1 MGIRRLLRPSA
12 LAAAGLY
19 LFLGPFLQACSLSLE
34 NPEEEARK
42 KLATL
47 VPPTLDLLEG
57 RWIGD
62 STYTIFDLRATPLGR
77 GLVIDIFPDST
88 LSAKD
93 TGRLVFPGSHAARLS
108 LSMDTLRVIPSPGK
122 GQPDTFTVR
131 LRFLGNWLELDRA
144 VDRRIVHLHK
154 EKLFDSASR
163 KVLLDSGLWIRMRTR
178 PTLDSTRPETLRRDF
193 EYLRFGGD
201 SLRREIRRNGIA
213 EIVSGPLEAS
223 GKRWKWS
230 SGGSERILHVD
241 LFHADSLRVWF
252 YAGSRPDSGF
262 AVYSRLSA
270 RHPADLDM
278 SPLLGHLRGD
288 TLRANPGPGSAT
300 VTTALHYGRYFDL
313 ALRDDHSV
321 TTLTNMQGM
330 PLFTS
335 WALDSGQLILAS
347 EASTVRIKVASI
359 PGGGTSLLFP
369 AGGLLK
375 EAAELKL
382 TPIDGSR
389 LAAHPLE
396 RFDRAS
402 YLHLVTGDDTLAYY
416 FANAS
421 NRMSPEEHEIARI
434 EGTDTLWAAWRLNAA
449 QETYASSQAGFL
461 FVFQGRTGAL
471 GRFTCRSASD
481 LELALRA
488 SLSGDPDLAQGTAQ
502 GSCRIVAAEKPPED
516 SVLQVT
522 GMFRSKRKGAV
533 VASPLWKSF

>member
-1 MGIRRLLRPSA
+1 MGIRRLLRPA
-12 LAAAGLY
+12 VLAAAGL
-19 LFLGPFLQACSLSLE
+19 LLWLGPVLQGCSLSLE

-77 GLVIDIFPDST
+77 GLIMDIFPDST
-88 LSAKD
+88 LSARD
-93 TGRLVFPGSHAARLS
+93 TGRLVFPSRYAARLS
-108 LSMDTLRVIPSPGK
+108 LSMDTLRVLPSPGK
-122 GQPDTFTVR
+122 GQPDTFTVK
-131 LRFLGNWLELDRA
+131 LRFLGNWLELARA
-144 VDRRIVHLHK
+144 GDQRIVHLHK

-163 KVLLDSGLWIRMRTR
+163 KVLLDSGLWIRLRTR
-178 PTLDSTRPETLRRDF
+178 LNLDSTRPETLRRDF

-201 SLRREIRRNGIA
+201 SLRREVRRNGIA
-213 EIVSGPLEAS
+213 EIRSGPIEAS
-223 GKRWKWS
+223 GNRWKWTP
-230 SGGSERILHVD
+230 GGSDRILHVD
-241 LFHADSLRVWF
+241 LFHADSLRVWYF
-252 YAGSRPDSGF
+252 AGSRPDSGF

-270 RHPADLDM
+270 RHPADLDVA
-278 SPLLGHLRGD
+278 PLLGHLRGD
-288 TLRANPGPGSAT
+288 TLRATAGPGSPA
-300 VTTALHYGRYFDL
+300 VATALHYGRYYDL
-313 ALRDDHSV
+313 ALRDDHSM
-321 TTLTNMQGM
+321 TTLTNMPGM

-335 WALDSGQLILAS
+335 WSLDSGQLVMAGDS
-347 EASTVRIKVASI
+347 STARFKATAL
-359 PGGGTSLLFP
+359 PGGRTALLSP

-375 EAAELKL
+375 EAVELNL
-382 TPIDGSR
+382 TSIDGSR

-402 YLHLVTGDDTLAYY
+402 YLHIVTGDDTLAYY

-421 NRMSPEEHEIARI
+421 NRKSPEEHEIARI
-434 EGTDTLWAAWRLNAA
+434 EGSDTLWAAWRLNAV

-471 GRFTCRSASD
+471 GRFTCRSEAD

-502 GSCRIVAAEKPPED
+502 GSCRIVSAEKAPAD
-516 SVLQVT
+516 SVLPVT
-522 GMFRSKRKGAV
+522 GTFRSKRKGAV
-533 VASPLWKSF
+533 VVSPLWKSF